1 MSLDTNGGH
10 PDMDYAQHKSTY
22 ATFVRGTQISIVL
35 LVVLLSGMAIFLTG
49 H

>member
-1 MSLDTNGGH
+1 MSLDTSGGH

-22 ATFVRGTQISIVL
+22 SAFIRFTQISIVL
-35 LVVLLSGMAIFLTG
+35 LVLLLAGMAVFLTG